1 MVVKLVKT
9 IARADGFLVIDGG
22 SETVADVYLSK
33 GWTILGILPGGT
45 PDEVSFVIRQDQIT
59 AAAEMIEGA
68 ATIDTSEL
76 REAS

>member
-9 IARADGFLVIDGG
+9 IARADGFLIIDGG
-22 SETVADVYLSK
+22 SETVADFYLSK
-33 GWTILGILPGGT
+33 GWTILGILPGRS